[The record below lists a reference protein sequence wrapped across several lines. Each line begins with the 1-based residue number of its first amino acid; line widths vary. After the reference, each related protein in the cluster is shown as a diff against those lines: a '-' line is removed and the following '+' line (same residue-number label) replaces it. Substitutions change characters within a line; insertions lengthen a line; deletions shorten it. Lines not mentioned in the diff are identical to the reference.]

1 MTTLDVILLL
11 CFVPAVWEGVS
22 KGLIKQLVGIAG
34 LFIGVWLARKFCLP
48 AGEWLAPH
56 LDKVNPQVINIICFT
71 AIFFIALLLCGLLG
85 RLLTGLVKFASL
97 GWFNRLL
104 GVVFGIFKTALLLA
118 LLVCLFEELN
128 DKFNIAGRDFLDE
141 SAVYGY
147 LKDFGDR
154 FFPYIKALITKGNA

>member
-1 MTTLDVILLL
+1 MTTLDIILLL

-22 KGLIKQLVGIAG
+22 KGLIRQIVGIAG
-34 LFIGVWLARKFCLP
+34 LFVAVCLARKFCLP

-71 AIFFIALLLCGLLG
+71 AIFFITLLLCGLLS
-85 RLLTGLVKFASL
+85 RLLTDVVKFASL

-128 DKFNIAGRDFLDE
+128 GKFTIAGRDSLDK

-147 LKDFGDR
+147 LKDFGSR
-154 FFPYIKALITKGNA
+154 FFPYIKTLITKGNA